1 MNNNDNNLNNNQ
13 SSNSDLEQFATMFSA
28 TIKESSAQPA
38 PSVSN
43 NNSNM
48 DTNNSVNQTQNVT
61 GMNTMPS
68 TSMQQDVISNPTVN
82 PTETVTS
89 NTSSTAIPTPPK
101 TPHVQQYGVGNSGV
115 VGVRNP
121 ILNDDLL
128 VAFIGDNYQK
138 FANNIFNWS
147 AFFFGASYFFYR
159 KLYLVGFIVL
169 ILTNIFTNSFL
180 GILVLGV
187 VEGIVFYPIYRS
199 WAMQKVDTIR
209 TEKASLSHEE
219 QRSICIQTGG
229 TSIPSIFI
237 CFGIN
242 IVISLLSFLISLIPI
257 FS

>member
-61 GMNTMPS
+61 GMNTIPS
-68 TSMQQDVISNPTVN
+68 TPMQQDVISNPT
-82 PTETVTS
+82 ETVIS
-89 NTSSTAIPTPPK
+89 NTSSTAISTPPK

-242 IVISLLSFLISLIPI
+242 IVISLIIFLISLIPF

>member
-1 MNNNDNNLNNNQ
+1 MNNANNLNNNNQ
-13 SSNSDLEQFATMFSA
+13 SSNSDLEQFANMFSA
-28 TIKESSAQPA
+28 TIKEPSAQPA

-48 DTNNSVNQTQNVT
+48 DINNSVNQTQNVT
-61 GMNTMPS
+61 SMNTMPS

-82 PTETVTS
+82 STETVIP
-89 NTSSTAIPTPPK
+89 NTSSTAIPTPSK
-101 TPHVQQYGVGNSGV
+101 TPRVQQYGVGNSSV

-128 VAFIGDNYQK
+128 VSFIGANYQK

-159 KLYLVGFIVL
+159 KQYIVGFIIL
-169 ILTNIFTNSFL
+169 ILSNIFANSFI
-180 GILVLGV
+180 GIIVLGV
-187 VEGIVFYPIYRS
+187 IEGLAFYPIYRS
-199 WAMQKVDTIR
+199 WATQKVDTIR

-219 QRSICIQTGG
+219 QRNICIQTGG

-242 IVISLLSFLISLIPI
+242 IVISLLSFFISLIPI